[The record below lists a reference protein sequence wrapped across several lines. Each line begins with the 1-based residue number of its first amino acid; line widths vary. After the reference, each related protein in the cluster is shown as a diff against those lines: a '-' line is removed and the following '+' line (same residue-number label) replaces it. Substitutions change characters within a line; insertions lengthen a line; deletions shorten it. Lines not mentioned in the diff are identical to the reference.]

1 MVHATAN
8 CHMAGIHGIKKDTKK
23 AFELFERAA
32 DLGNVTAL
40 EELAVV
46 YVHGNVVTKCFDKAR
61 YYAEKAANQGAPE
74 G

>member
-1 MVHATAN
+1 
-8 CHMAGIHGIKKDTKK
+8 MAEIHGIKKDTKK

-40 EELAVV
+40 EELALM